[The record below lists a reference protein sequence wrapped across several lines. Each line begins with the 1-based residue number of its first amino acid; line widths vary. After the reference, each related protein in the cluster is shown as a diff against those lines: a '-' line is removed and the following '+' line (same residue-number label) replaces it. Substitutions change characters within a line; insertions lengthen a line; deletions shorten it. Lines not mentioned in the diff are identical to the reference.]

1 MLGFKKSH
9 VKKASNYQYFMS
21 SFKKILFISS
31 VAFLFLIGCNS
42 KKQASFRI
50 SGKINSLKNTYILLH
65 KIEDYQQS
73 QTSLIDSIY
82 INKKG
87 EFNSIYF
94 LQPAIYTL
102 QIATKKITLAIDHKQ
117 QIVLK
122 GSSINDLNITGSTDT
137 DLLNQYEK
145 YREESLNRLVTSVRT
160 QIKKLQNNDVPNE
173 EIIRLRALEVENYQK
188 HLNELVN
195 FVKNKMGV
203 SIAIYPT
210 SLRWNNENLPFL
222 KELVLN
228 FENKHGPINI
238 TQQLKDKIK
247 LLEKTNIGSHV
258 LPIEMPSKNGQI
270 ISLNS
275 VKKRVTLI
283 DFWASWC
290 PPCRT
295 ESILL
300 NSLYKDYN
308 SKGFEIYGVS
318 LDTNKD
324 RWLKALETDQRT
336 WVNVSTLKGFN
347 TPIAKEYGIAALPTN
362 FLIDVEGKIIAQN
375 IHGEQL
381 KQKIKEVF
389 EN

>member
-1 MLGFKKSH
+1 
-9 VKKASNYQYFMS
+9 MS
-21 SFKKILFISS
+21 SLKKILFISS
-31 VAFLFLIGCNS
+31 IAFLFLIGCNS

-102 QIATKKITLAIDHKQ
+102 QIAAKKITLAIDHKQ
-117 QIVLK
+117 HIVVK
-122 GSSINDLNITGSTDT
+122 GSSINDLSITGSKDT
-137 DLLNQYEK
+137 DLLNKYEQ

-160 QIKKLQNNDVPNE
+160 QIKKLQNNDVSNE

-247 LLEKTNIGSHV
+247 LLEKTNIGSQV

-270 ISLNS
+270 VSLNS

-300 NSLYKDYN
+300 NNLYKNYN
-308 SKGFEIYGVS
+308 SKGFEIYGIS

-336 WVNVSTLKGFN
+336 WVNVSTLEGFN

-362 FLIDVEGKIIAQN
+362 FLIDAEGKIIAQN